1 MSKKESLQQ
10 FPENL
15 NELWEQAYSRIIPE
29 MPFILWQDEKK
40 NRLISWKE
48 TIALAYCMAG
58 FLLSRKITRGDTF
71 GVFAHNNPALIYIE
85 LGGRLIGAIPVMIP
99 DEADTQALAEIA
111 RQTEMKMIMVS
122 DADTYHRALAALGT
136 NFTVKDIV
144 TLFDDEQILV
154 PGRTAIFD
162 WLIDPG
168 KVYWRENLPEI
179 KGLKSQVHAED
190 VCCISYSLQENA
202 EIVGRVDTHASLLYK
217 FQQCLSDFS
226 SLAGNKTF
234 MPCVPFWQLNNR
246 LKGYYLPLQ
255 LNMKI
260 LLPHGTSTIE
270 NAMRSLHPEVVL
282 LAAPQ
287 FNGLFERLKGK
298 ISHKGWMGKR
308 RFLTA
313 LKTGELYYQTLD
325 SGKKPGIW
333 LSWRFK
339 QSRKLLRNGILKKLN
354 PYLKAI
360 LLIDKGI
367 SVESI
372 TFLLQIDI
380 PVYADSGELI
390 TPENRKNHT
399 TLNPVS
405 TPFVIR
411 KNVETE
417 VGE

>member
-1 MSKKESLQQ
+1 
-10 FPENL
+10 
-15 NELWEQAYSRIIPE
+15 
-29 MPFILWQDEKK
+29 
-40 NRLISWKE
+40 
-48 TIALAYCMAG
+48 
-58 FLLSRKITRGDTF
+58 
-71 GVFAHNNPALIYIE
+71 
-85 LGGRLIGAIPVMIP
+85 
-99 DEADTQALAEIA
+99 
-111 RQTEMKMIMVS
+111 
-122 DADTYHRALAALGT
+122 
-136 NFTVKDIV
+136 
-144 TLFDDEQILV
+144 
-154 PGRTAIFD
+154 
-162 WLIDPG
+162 
-168 KVYWRENLPEI
+168 
-179 KGLKSQVHAED
+179 
-190 VCCISYSLQENA
+190 
-202 EIVGRVDTHASLLYK
+202 
-217 FQQCLSDFS
+217 
-226 SLAGNKTF
+226 
-234 MPCVPFWQLNNR
+234 
-246 LKGYYLPLQ
+246 
-255 LNMKI
+255 MKI